1 VSKPNF
7 RKSIFAN
14 LFSDDYELARL
25 PLATYAFSMLP
36 IVVLV
41 ECPMPL
47 MGHTL
52 LVFVYSCQ
60 TWSLSR
66 SFLDLSSS
74 CQRAFLAF

>member
-1 VSKPNF
+1 MSKPNF

-25 PLATYAFSMLP
+25 PLATYTFSILP

-41 ECPMPL
+41 EYPMPL

-52 LVFVYSCQ
+52 LDFVYSYQ

-74 CQRAFLAF
+74 YQRAFLTF